1 MLALLLWICGG
12 MTLFAAHKVCDHC
25 FMFIY
30 VQFHLYMCSKRQTAL
45 SYVGQSLLNDLV
57 FFFFSG
63 LYSVLS
69 KTDKFAITAVLSVSN
84 TNRKVSIK
92 VRLFL
97 ALLHTS
103 IKNFLEKWILT
114 HLCGHAHIF
123 LLCNYQ
129 ARWNHYISVCYLE
142 LCRVTI
148 HPSDLLL
155 ISQSMEMHLQSS
167 VKWYSCNFHQE
178 RGKKK

>member
-1 MLALLLWICGG
+1 
-12 MTLFAAHKVCDHC
+12 
-25 FMFIY
+25 MFIY

-45 SYVGQSLLNDLV
+45 SYVGQSLLNDLL
-57 FFFFSG
+57 FFFSG

-178 RGKKK
+178 RGKKKVKEQERGREDFLIRLKSEQDCFW